1 MAIKPRIENGT
12 LKTAMKDEAQTGAD
26 QASNDMASVLGIGHT
41 ADARRWL
48 NRWTVG
54 GGVVAIV
61 VLFVLV
67 RALGGPPSATYRQ
80 AEVMKGAIIATVT
93 ATGTL
98 QPVNTVDL
106 GPEIS
111 GQIDKVF
118 VDFND
123 RVTAGQVLA
132 VMDKDNLNAKVL
144 QSRASLVAA
153 KARVED
159 AKATANESRVRG
171 ERIRELFKR
180 GNSSKQELDSAD
192 ATDARGRAALGSAE
206 AQVAVAAATLSSDET
221 SLAKAEIKAPIN
233 GIVLSRTVEPGQ
245 VVAATFQTP
254 VLFKLAEDLTKMQLE
269 IDVDEADIGHVQE
282 KQHATFT
289 VDAFQDR
296 QFPAVITQVRF
307 APKTVDNVVTY
318 QAVLEVDN
326 AELLLRPGMTANAT
340 ITTATRADATL
351 IPNAAL
357 RFVPPM
363 PEKNTPRRGLFGGP
377 PDLGGGETPP
387 QAKAGSTQKVWVLKD
402 RQPQA
407 VEIKVGI
414 TNGVSTEMLSGDLKP
429 GDKVIT
435 AMEAPK
441 P

>member
-1 MAIKPRIENGT
+1 
-12 LKTAMKDEAQTGAD
+12 MKDETRDDAG
-26 QASNDMASVLGIGHT
+26 MASVLGLGKG
-41 ADARRWL
+41 ASGAPRLKRW
-48 NRWTVG
+48 WIAA
-54 GGVVAIV
+54 GVAAVVVIVIV
-61 VLFVLV
+61 VRSFS
-67 RALGGPPSATYRQ
+67 GPAGATYRQ
-80 AEVMKGAIIATVT
+80 GEVTKGGLTATVT
-93 ATGTL
+93 ATGKL

-111 GQIDKVF
+111 GQIATVM

-132 VMDKDNLNAKVL
+132 VMNTDTLKARVL

-159 AKATANESRVRG
+159 AKATALETRARL

-180 GNSSKQELDSAD
+180 GNASKQEQDSAE
-192 ATDARGRAALGSAE
+192 ATYARAQAAVGSAD

-221 SLAKAEIKAPIN
+221 ALAKSEIKSPIN

-269 IDVDEADIGHVQE
+269 VDVDEADIGHVQE
-282 KQHATFT
+282 QQRGTFT

-296 QFPAVITQVRF
+296 QFPALITQVRF

-326 AELLLRPGMTANAT
+326 ADLLLRPGMTATAT

-357 RFVPPM
+357 RFQPPVAAAAA
-363 PEKNTPRRGLFGGP
+363 PRRGFFGGP
-377 PDLGGGETPP
+377 PDFSAATTPP
-387 QAKAGSTQKVWVLKD
+387 PAKAGTVQRVWTLDGKT
-402 RQPQA
+402 PKA

-414 TNGVSTEMLSGDLKP
+414 SDGLHTEVVTGEIKP
-429 GDKVIT
+429 GDRVIT
-435 AMEAPK
+435 GMDAPK

>member
-1 MAIKPRIENGT
+1 
-12 LKTAMKDEAQTGAD
+12 MKDETHGQSGEPSGA
-26 QASNDMASVLGIGHT
+26 DMASVLGLGKT
-41 ADARRWL
+41 TSALPRL
-48 NRWTVG
+48 NRWWISGAILVA
-54 GGVVAIV
+54 VVAIV
-61 VLFVLV
+61 LV
-67 RALGGPPSATYRQ
+67 VRLISGPPAPTFRQ
-80 AEVMKGAIIATVT
+80 GDVTKGGLTATVT

-111 GQIDKVF
+111 GQIDKVN
-118 VDFND
+118 VDYND

-132 VMDKDNLNAKVL
+132 VMDTDTLNAKVL
-144 QSRASLVAA
+144 QSRASLTAA
-153 KARVED
+153 RARVLD
-159 AKATANESRVRG
+159 TKATVSEARTKV
-171 ERIRELFKR
+171 ERIRELFTR
-180 GNSSKQELDSAD
+180 GNASKEQLDATEAAYARAQAAVGSAD
-192 ATDARGRAALGSAE
+192 

-221 SLAKAEIKAPIN
+221 TLAKAEIKSPIN

-269 IDVDEADIGHVQE
+269 VDVDEADIGHVQE
-282 KQHATFT
+282 QQRGTFT

-296 QFPAVITQVRF
+296 QFPALITQVRF

-326 AELLLRPGMTANAT
+326 ADLLLRPGMTATAT
-340 ITTATRADATL
+340 ITTATLADATL

-357 RFVPPM
+357 RFTPPA
-363 PEKNTPRRGLFGGP
+363 PDKEEKRTFIGGP
-377 PDLGGGETPP
+377 PGDFGAPP
-387 QAKAGSTQKVWVLKD
+387 VPPSAKAGSTQRVWVLKGKT
-402 RQPQA
+402 PQA

-414 TNGVSTEMLSGDLKP
+414 TDGLHTEVISGALKP
-429 GDKVIT
+429 GDKIIT
-435 AMEAPK
+435 GMDAPK

>member
-1 MAIKPRIENGT
+1 
-12 LKTAMKDEAQTGAD
+12 MKDEAQTAD
-26 QASNDMASVLGIGHT
+26 RNADDMASILGQR
-41 ADARRWL
+41 AAAQSRPWL
-48 NRWTVG
+48 NRWTIGGGIIVLVAVSVIWFVVG
-54 GGVVAIV
+54 GAP
-61 VLFVLV
+61 
-67 RALGGPPSATYRQ
+67 AATYRQ
-80 AEVMKGAIIATVT
+80 ADVTKGAIVATVT

-123 RVTAGQVLA
+123 RVSAGQVLA
-132 VMDKDNLNAKVL
+132 VMDTDTLNAKVL

-153 KARVED
+153 KARVQD
-159 AKATANESRVRG
+159 ARATLHETLVRAD
-171 ERIRELFKR
+171 RIRELFKR
-180 GNSSKQELDSAD
+180 GNSSKQELDTAEAAEARARASVGSAD
-192 ATDARGRAALGSAE
+192 A
-206 AQVAVAAATLSSDET
+206 QVQVAAATLSSDET
-221 SLAKAEIKAPIN
+221 ALAKAEIKSPIN

-269 IDVDEADIGHVQE
+269 IDIDEADIGQIQE
-282 KQHATFT
+282 KQRGAFT

-296 QFPAVITQVRF
+296 QFPATITQVRF

-326 AELLLRPGMTANAT
+326 SELLLRPGMTANAT

-357 RFVPPM
+357 RFVPPA
-363 PEKNTPRRGLFGGP
+363 PPKDAPRRGGLFAP
-377 PDLGGGETPP
+377 PQDLGGGEAPR
-387 QAKAGSTQKVWVLKD
+387 QARAGSTQKVWVLKGK
-402 RQPQA
+402 QPEA
-407 VEIKVGI
+407 VEVKVGI
-414 TNGVSTEMLSGDLKP
+414 SDGVVTEVVSGALKP
-429 GDKVIT
+429 GDQVIT
-435 AMEAPK
+435 TMEARK

>member
-1 MAIKPRIENGT
+1 
-12 LKTAMKDEAQTGAD
+12 MKDETNEDA
-26 QASNDMASVLGIGHT
+26 DMASILGLNTSASGLP
-41 ADARRWL
+41 RQKRW
-48 NRWTVG
+48 WIAGAVVA
-54 GGVVAIV
+54 VVAIIV
-61 VLFVLV
+61 VV
-67 RALGGPPSATYRQ
+67 RAFSGPAGPTYRQ
-80 AEVMKGAIIATVT
+80 GEVVKGGLVATVT

-111 GQIDKVF
+111 GQIAKVN
-118 VDFND
+118 VDYND

-132 VMDKDNLNAKVL
+132 VMVTDTLNAKVL

-159 AKATANESRVRG
+159 AKATAQESRTKL

-180 GNSSKQELDSAD
+180 GNASKQELDSAE
-192 ATDARGRAALGSAE
+192 ATHARSQAAVGSAE

-221 SLAKAEIKAPIN
+221 SLAKAEIKSPIN
-233 GIVLSRTVEPGQ
+233 GIVLSRSVEPGQ

-269 IDVDEADIGHVQE
+269 VDVDEADIGHIQE
-282 KQHATFT
+282 QQQGTFT
-289 VDAFQDR
+289 VDAYPDR
-296 QFPAVITQVRF
+296 QFPARITQVRF

-326 AELLLRPGMTANAT
+326 DDLLLRPGMTATAT

-357 RFVPPM
+357 RFQPP
-363 PEKNTPRRGLFGGP
+363 PPPTKTQRRGFFGGP
-377 PDLGGGETPP
+377 PDFTAVVPP
-387 QAKAGSTQKVWVLKD
+387 PAAKAGSTQRVWILKD
-402 RQPQA
+402 KVPQPI
-407 VEIKVGI
+407 EIKVGI
-414 TNGVSTEMLSGDLKP
+414 SDGQHTEVTSDEVKP
-429 GDKVIT
+429 GDRVIT
-435 AMEAPK
+435 GMDAPK
-441 P
+441 S